1 MIWANTIK
9 LNNTTISVLIF
20 NKEYR
25 AKEVSIQH
33 KNYVILVMFT
43 IKWAITIKL
52 NNTTISVLIFNKK

>member
-1 MIWANTIK
+1 MRKDNINK

-43 IKWAITIKL
+43 IKQAITIKL
-52 NNTTISVLIFNKK
+52 NNTTISVFRSNKE

>member
-1 MIWANTIK
+1 MRKDNINK

-43 IKWAITIKL
+43 IK
-52 NNTTISVLIFNKK
+52 